1 MPSSPP
7 FLEAIDRV
15 DAIVDRCRQQT
26 STTSDFR
33 REVVDI
39 VLDYLS
45 KEDPRDDINELVDY
59 IVDWAGEL
67 GSLEMF
73 GDRVLVSTVEEHLRW
88 CLDRSEIDYHLEKL
102 LIELE
107 AGLTNGDP
115 ETIQRLVSLCRDGVD
130 DHELLFSPVGAG
142 AKIVELAH
150 KYEVVEALSVSL
162 RPNYSGRLAAPYRDN
177 GRTFR
182 FAFDALGHIAAQPD
196 DGQAMFSSP
205 SVAARDALIEL
216 AAFVEVGAWAALRLP
231 VHMLDA
237 DQRADMLKAYD
248 QRQELVK
255 TRTLMPND
263 EATLR
268 ELEVIRTA
276 LWQAADAD
284 TLNANP
290 PNC

>member
-59 IVDWAGEL
+59 IVEWAEEL

-88 CLDRSEIDYHLEKL
+88 CLDRSEIDYRLETL

-107 AGLTNGDP
+107 AGLTSGDP
-115 ETIQRLVSLCRDGVD
+115 EATQRLVSLCRDGVD

-142 AKIVELAH
+142 SKVVELAH
-150 KYEVVEALSVSL
+150 KYEVVEALSVAL
-162 RPNYSGRLAAPYRDN
+162 RPNHPGRLAAPYRDH
-177 GRTFR
+177 GKTFR
-182 FAFDALGHIAAQPD
+182 FAFDALGHIAAQPN
-196 DGQAMFSSP
+196 DGLSMFTSP

-216 AAFVEVGAWAALRLP
+216 AAYVEVGAWAALRLP
-231 VHMLDA
+231 VHMLDS

-263 EATLR
+263 EGTLR

-276 LWQAADAD
+276 LWQATDAD
-284 TLNANP
+284 LLNANP